1 MTGKFEL
8 AYEVFLKSHMDSKS
22 RDREE
27 QLAIN
32 HGYEEMQFL
41 KNVWWPL
48 FGNLDHLY
56 PEYEVRDW
64 SGKGHF
70 ADFAYLQGHLKF
82 LIEIKDNGPYERV
95 ANREDY
101 AVGLNRELYLQAS
114 GYRVISFAHD
124 DVEQRPELCKYLL
137 QMLLIRYQPGLYST
151 DRPLLA
157 EMEMIRLALSS
168 PLPICSQNVAEHF
181 NTDHQAAVRMLQ
193 SLCQTGWLRPL
204 CTKASE
210 GIHYY
215 EMIRGKD
222 EMMDEAVLNRR
233 VEALYTKTNLPVT
246 QRAPEGICN

>member
-22 RDREE
+22 KDREE
-27 QLAIN
+27 LLSVN

-64 SGKGHF
+64 CGKGHF
-70 ADFAYLQGHLKF
+70 ADFAYLPGHLKF
-82 LIEIKDNGPYERV
+82 LIEIKDNAYERV

-101 AVGLNRELYLQAS
+101 ADGLNRELFLQAS
-114 GYRVISFAHD
+114 GYRVISLAYD

-137 QMLLIRYQPGLYST
+137 QMLLIRYQPGLHST

-157 EMEMIRLALSS
+157 EMEMIRLALNS

-193 SLCQTGWLRPL
+193 SLCQAGWLRPL

-215 EMIRGKD
+215 ELIRGED
-222 EMMDEAVLNRR
+222 ELMDEAVLNKR